1 MWRICS
7 RLGRY
12 PIIEMSISLSGSLQ
26 TLSQHLNY
34 RTKILIITRL
44 KPITLIKADIDHG
57 SQEKKKVQKVVGQHD
72 CSAPKSFLKVR
83 II

>member
-57 SQEKKKVQKVVGQHD
+57 SQEKKG
-72 CSAPKSFLKVR
+72 AKSGRTARL
-83 II
+83 